1 MLSKIL
7 ETKLSIIKIIFFT
20 CLFVI
25 TFNSI
30 LYFLE
35 KFVYGDR
42 FLFDDLVLNYCAG
55 ILYSQNISPY
65 GFGLGKTPLIDCVKN
80 VIGGDWGMPAYF
92 YSTFYLRILSIF
104 SDFSFDT
111 VKNIWFVLCF
121 FSFFLILFFSY
132 KVLPINKFK
141 KTLPLIIFVSFGGIL
156 IKAFTSGNLSIF
168 VYGLLSLSLFFLHKN
183 YKIIFCS
190 MIILISLVKPHH
202 FIFLII
208 GILVYEKEFLK
219 YAIISTLIVI
229 FIFFLEFTYNN
240 ELFLSYLSN
249 LHAST
254 TPEFFFSYNATVGL
268 KSVIQ
273 NLPTNIAEQFNFYI
287 SAGPNLIKNLL
298 WFFLTFFI
306 LIGSILYR
314 TTLKIKNLNNLQKS
328 KLIAFGCITTT
339 IINPNLAVYEFFLF
353 IPSILFLID
362 NFKFKLSFLESEK
375 IKYLIILSFVIV
387 QDINFPLF
395 CSAIVFFYILYYD
408 FKKNDIRIFKK

>member
-42 FLFDDLVLNYCAG
+42 FLFDDLVINHCAG
-55 ILYSQNISPY
+55 IIHSLNNSPY

-80 VIGGDWGMPAYF
+80 IIGNDWGMPAYF

-229 FIFFLEFTYNN
+229 FIFFLE
-240 ELFLSYLSN
+240 L
-249 LHAST
+249 
-254 TPEFFFSYNATVGL
+254 
-268 KSVIQ
+268 
-273 NLPTNIAEQFNFYI
+273 
-287 SAGPNLIKNLL
+287 
-298 WFFLTFFI
+298 
-306 LIGSILYR
+306 
-314 TTLKIKNLNNLQKS
+314 
-328 KLIAFGCITTT
+328 
-339 IINPNLAVYEFFLF
+339 
-353 IPSILFLID
+353 
-362 NFKFKLSFLESEK
+362 
-375 IKYLIILSFVIV
+375 
-387 QDINFPLF
+387 
-395 CSAIVFFYILYYD
+395 
-408 FKKNDIRIFKK
+408 